1 MADKEP
7 PRETPPPATKRED
20 DLRHMVQEDIEEQ
33 RELQRKF
40 RRKMN

>member
-7 PRETPPPATKRED
+7 PRETPPSGTKRED
-20 DLRHMVQEDIEEQ
+20 DLRQMVQEDIEEQ
-33 RELQRKF
+33 RELQRKL